1 MTAAIAIVFFDS
13 DNPGLTGEGV
23 AHMLSSQFPD
33 VTVGNIQSEEN
44 TISFNVDPD
53 VAVVLG
59 HMPGPVPWDSLAG
72 PASVSLLW
80 PESEQPLNAHK
91 SHMIVTIAGEMEPVP
106 QAILLTQATTAVLSA
121 TESALGVLWCNA
133 QMLVRKDLFCEFAEK
148 IMPQGPPLHIWLN
161 MRAGDAPDGSGLTAG
176 FTEGMTALG
185 HMEFETLNS
194 TDDVGELRDR
204 LYSLA
209 EYVLE
214 NGPVIRDGDT
224 IGESANERIRVIYAD
239 SAFEQEGQVMRLDYS
254 SLGGS
259 RTGGGKKPWW
269 KFW

>member
-91 SHMIVTIAGEMEPVP
+91 SHMIVTIAGEIDN
-106 QAILLTQATTAVLSA
+106 AFT
-121 TESALGVLWCNA
+121 LGL
-133 QMLVRKDLFCEFAEK
+133 
-148 IMPQGPPLHIWLN
+148 PP
-161 MRAGDAPDGSGLTAG
+161 A
-176 FTEGMTALG
+176 
-185 HMEFETLNS
+185 
-194 TDDVGELRDR
+194 
-204 LYSLA
+204 
-209 EYVLE
+209 
-214 NGPVIRDGDT
+214 DGDPYT
-224 IGESANERIRVIYAD
+224 
-239 SAFEQEGQVMRLDYS
+239 FENIAGWSGPAGGRSISV
-254 SLGGS
+254 LGGNGVDVELEIVTS
-259 RTGGGKKPWW
+259 DGICQPTELDWSSAD
-269 KFW
+269 